1 MVSKRRTRFHRVKDL
16 SPIELTE
23 RDKDILYAVYR
34 YRFLRSHQIVQLAT
48 GSNQKVLRRLQKL
61 YHHGYLERPLCQLDY
76 FQKKGSHY
84 IVYGLARCGFLYL
97 RKTNTLPPESS
108 DPSAQNH
115 QVKRLFLEHALM
127 ISDIMFTMEIECRKS
142 DKIRLLIGEE
152 LSTGFSGT
160 GHHSKGWAVT
170 GSGRRHFYVIPD
182 QVFALEFTETKERI
196 LCFLEADRG
205 TMPVHRSRLDM
216 SSFERKFLAYEST
229 WQRRLHLKLFGEKRV
244 RVLAVTDSEE
254 RATHLRDACTS
265 LQTGKGIF
273 LFSTRDKILK
283 SLQTFADPWTDA
295 FGKTVALAA

>member
-1 MVSKRRTRFHRVKDL
+1 V
-16 SPIELTE
+16 
-23 RDKDILYAVYR
+23 VYR
-34 YRFLRSHQIVQLAT
+34 YRFLRSHQILQLVT

-76 FQKKGSHY
+76 FHKKGSQH
-84 IVYGLARCGFLYL
+84 IVYGLGRRGFLYL
-97 RKTNTLPPESS
+97 RKTNTLPPDSS

-115 QVKRLFLEHALM
+115 QVKRLFLDHSLM
-127 ISDIMFTMEIECRKS
+127 ISDIMFTMEMACRKS
-142 DKIRLLIGEE
+142 GKVRLLIGEE
-152 LSTGFSGT
+152 LSTGFART
-160 GHHSKGWAVT
+160 GHHSSGWAVT
-170 GSGRRHFYVIPD
+170 GSGRKHFYVIPD

-254 RATHLRDACTS
+254 RATHLRDACNS
-265 LQTGKGIF
+265 LHTGKGIF
-273 LFSTRDKILK
+273 LFSTRERVL
-283 SLQTFADPWTDA
+283 SALQTFADPWTDV
-295 FGKTVALAA
+295 FGKPASLAA